1 MWSVAGDNRR
11 TPASRCWR
19 TTGWRTS
26 SCRAATR
33 RRGTDAVLGR
43 VPAQLA
49 ISGPWH
55 WQDLSA
61 NYATPTSVDSPSPLL
76 HYDTSGGVAF
86 TSVCTIDSSDN
97 DLQETY
103 LSNVGFLSLIHISE
117 PTRLGMI
124 SYAVFCLKKKK
135 K

>member
-19 TTGWRTS
+19 TTGWRTAS
-26 SCRAATR
+26 WRAAAR
-33 RRGTDAVLGR
+33 RRGTDDVLGR

-55 WQDLSA
+55 RQDLSA

-76 HYDTSGGVAF
+76 HYDTSGGCLLY
-86 TSVCTIDSSDN
+86 TSDAAD
-97 DLQETY
+97 DL
-103 LSNVGFLSLIHISE
+103 LCVD
-117 PTRLGMI
+117 LGGRRIM
-124 SYAVFCLKKKK
+124 KK
-135 K
+135 